1 MRTCTVFFNTDIGLS
16 CIMEIRKW
24 MSDMSKIRTP
34 EQKSKKML
42 KEEMIILDLEMAIK
56 KEQFRNTRKAK
67 SGFHEVSRENKDRQ
81 MVSMSVHETDV
92 KSSNI
97 LNSLLNKIGF

>member
-1 MRTCTVFFNTDIGLS
+1 MGIG
-16 CIMEIRKW
+16 KW

-56 KEQFRNTRKAK
+56 KEQFRNTQKTK
-67 SGFHEVSRENKDRQ
+67 PGFQEMPRENKVRQ
-81 MVSMSVHETDV
+81 RVSVSVHETDV